1 MQHHAAVLTACTAG
15 QLLQLA
21 SSTKQALQDNK
32 AQYPVLAASWQ
43 ALCIM
48 EGITGLEIKVD
59 SANKCKQ
66 LEAALPQ
73 QFVSSNNN
81 SSKAKATAPEY
92 CISWADMAYIARFGR
107 YVQQAALDTGLWF
120 ELDVSPKHVAFVH
133 LILQLAARKAAT
145 QAAATAAATSAPLSI
160 TTGSMAASST
170 EMESWG
176 ITSSD
181 SVPAACTA
189 MVPYTTYS
197 RQYSMASSDISTSGT
212 ELYTLR
218 FVPAVST
225 VPDLHTLFLDSYKT
239 FISMEPLGRTAP
251 LPLRMMPV
259 PESLTAPAVVVAS
272 AMVAPAESSVKDV
285 AFEDLLAEAN
295 MVLEQGRQ
303 LLPLQSVQRSASTYI
318 NMAST
323 TATAATALVNSY
335 TAPASNQYRAAV
347 APARLST
354 ATATSNRWQEWLPIR
369 VPNKKTGGN
378 VVATSVRA
386 TARGASPTRQ
396 HNRARSPQR
405 SMSPP
410 RQLEPLERRP
420 VTAAAA
426 AAIVAMP
433 EPVQATPVQKTL
445 GQLVAKISV
454 AELER
459 SDGPCYEV
467 SHWTPPQRTLPQTPR
482 RGINNRAAQL
492 SPGITSPVML
502 DRLHMA
508 PLQLPQEPVQEPVP
522 QTATLGTALIT
533 MAGSRRSSALLCSV
547 ECVVV
552 YL

>member
-1 MQHHAAVLTACTAG
+1 
-15 QLLQLA
+15 
-21 SSTKQALQDNK
+21 
-32 AQYPVLAASWQ
+32 
-43 ALCIM
+43 
-48 EGITGLEIKVD
+48 
-59 SANKCKQ
+59 
-66 LEAALPQ
+66 
-73 QFVSSNNN
+73 VSCNNN

-92 CISWADMAYIARFGR
+92 CISWADMAYIARSGR

-189 MVPYTTYS
+189 MVPYTTYC
-197 RQYSMASSDISTSGT
+197 RQFSMASSGISTSGT
-212 ELYTLR
+212 ELYTQR

-239 FISMEPLGRTAP
+239 FISMEPLGRTAAP

-259 PESLTAPAVVVAS
+259 PESLTAPALVVAS

-295 MVLEQGRQ
+295 IVLEQGRQ

-335 TAPASNQYRAAV
+335 TAPASNQYHAAL

-354 ATATSNRWQEWLPIR
+354 ATATSNRWQEWLPMR
-369 VPNKKTGGN
+369 VHNKKTGGN
-378 VVATSVRA
+378 VVATSVRS
-386 TARGASPTRQ
+386 TARGVSPTRQ
-396 HNRARSPQR
+396 HDRSRSPQR

-426 AAIVAMP
+426 AAVVAMP
-433 EPVQATPVQKTL
+433 EPVQAAPVQKTL
-445 GQLVAKISV
+445 GQLVAEISV

-459 SDGPCYEV
+459 HDGPCYAV

-492 SPGITSPVML
+492 SPGIARPPVL

-508 PLQLPQEPVQEPVP
+508 PLQLPQKPVQEPVP
-522 QTATLGTALIT
+522 QTATLGTALTCSIT
-533 MAGSRRSSALLCSV
+533 VAGSR
-547 ECVVV
+547 
-552 YL
+552 